1 MMHCLRKGKH
11 YKKTTLAGAKS
22 NDRGRQVIDNKALSH
37 NSIKCYRCGGIIG
50 HVKRN
55 HTIKFSKANV
65 ASENDEREQKKE
77 ELKWEQYFSVV
88 ASTPALALSN
98 HANLKEEWITDSGYY
113 HHVMRNG
120 SLFLELHQ
128 HYGNQVITTADNS
141 TYPVE
146 KEDVVEI
153 GLDDSKLVKLDKVC
167 HVPGLKRNLISVSQI
182 TSSESM
188 FYLVQ
193 MMQKYL
199 IT

>member
-1 MMHCLRKGKH
+1 
-11 YKKTTLAGAKS
+11 
-22 NDRGRQVIDNKALSH
+22 
-37 NSIKCYRCGGIIG
+37 
-50 HVKRN
+50 
-55 HTIKFSKANV
+55 
-65 ASENDEREQKKE
+65 
-77 ELKWEQYFSVV
+77 
-88 ASTPALALSN
+88 
-98 HANLKEEWITDSGYY
+98 
-113 HHVMRNG
+113 MRNG

-141 TYPVE
+141 TYPVV
-146 KEDVVEI
+146 KEGVVEI